1 MKITKHIPGKF
12 IQAVFGVLLALFV
25 LTQAAIVPDQ
35 VAPDEQEQSDAKEGN
50 AQQITKAAAVPSS
63 SFQINLDYQSYLLNE
78 VFFQDEENDKTPI
91 AELLV
96 PNAQKALK
104 ILFRRIISPNAP

>member
-1 MKITKHIPGKF
+1 M
-12 IQAVFGVLLALFV
+12 LALFV

-35 VAPDEQEQSDAKEGN
+35 IVPDKQEQSDAQEGSE
-50 AQQITKAAAVPSS
+50 QQITKAAAVPTS

-78 VFFQDEENDKTPI
+78 VFFQDREEGKTPVVKR
-91 AELLV
+91 LV

-104 ILFRRIISPNAP
+104 VLFRRIISPNAP